1 MMEKTEPKS
10 DLRTSPFFGKTIM
23 GRIILLILSVCIAL
37 FLSFSSVKDE
47 SDSRTKSDGAEVGF
61 ADTAV
66 RTETPLQRAETPLQ
80 RAETAGATKIVLND
94 GGCSVEGEGARV
106 SAGGVFIEGAGTYVI
121 SGTLT
126 DGQVYAEAEGPLE
139 IVLDGAKI
147 SSSKGSALT
156 VLGEQAR
163 IVLAD
168 GSENE
173 LTDAESYGSGEYSQG
188 CVFAE
193 KNLVISGGGSLRV
206 NGNYADGIACGEE
219 LLIESGSLCVSAAR
233 YGLKGGS
240 VLLSGGSVVFA

>member
-61 ADTAV
+61 VDTAV
-66 RTETPLQRAETPLQ
+66 RTETPLQ

>member
-66 RTETPLQRAETPLQ
+66 RTETPLQ

>member
-66 RTETPLQRAETPLQ
+66 RTTSLQ

-173 LTDAESYGSGEYSQG
+173 LTDAESYGSGEYAQG

>member
-37 FLSFSSVKDE
+37 FLSFSNVKDDI
-47 SDSRTKSDGAEVGF
+47 DSRTKSDGAEVGF

-66 RTETPLQRAETPLQ
+66 RTETPLQRE
-80 RAETAGATKIVLND
+80 ETAGATKIVLND

>member
-1 MMEKTEPKS
+1 M
-10 DLRTSPFFGKTIM
+10 GK
-23 GRIILLILSVCIAL
+23 IILLILSVCIAL
-37 FLSFSSVKDE
+37 FLSFSSVKDDIE
-47 SDSRTKSDGAEVGF
+47 SRTKSDGAEVGF

-66 RTETPLQRAETPLQ
+66 RTTPLQRE
-80 RAETAGATKIVLND
+80 ETAGATKIVLSD

-106 SAGGVFIEGAGTYVI
+106 SAGGIFIEGAGTYVI